1 MYIMSTLS
9 EYPWFLVH
17 LLYPPHLKLLYL
29 NLPFHNICIIDDRGY
44 VPFVVV
50 RTTFSFPLSSL
61 FTWFLTRVTR
71 RVALLKQELIVISVH
86 LSSFLFFS
94 GFCFTHLTS
103 KSCIST
109 YPHWLWLCH
118 RLPGIRSLCRGHYLV
133 LLSSSVTFLPRV
145 TRRVPIMEQELIAI
159 PEHLRSSLFFSWV
172 CIDQSFFDLNLQ
184 NVSVTYSSFSFD
196 EFIVLIIGIASQCWY
211 RVEFIREFL

>member
-1 MYIMSTLS
+1 MYIMSTHS
-9 EYPWFLVH
+9 EYPWFLVDF
-17 LLYPPHLKLLYL
+17 LYPPHLKLLYL
-29 NLPFHNICIIDDRGY
+29 NLPFRNICIIDDRGY

-118 RLPGIRSLCRGHYLV
+118 RLPAIRSLCRGHYLV
-133 LLSSSVTFLPRV
+133 LLSSSVTFHPKSNTTCTNNGTGTDCHSGALEV
-145 TRRVPIMEQELIAI
+145 I
-159 PEHLRSSLFFSWV
+159 PVF
-172 CIDQSFFDLNLQ
+172 
-184 NVSVTYSSFSFD
+184 
-196 EFIVLIIGIASQCWY
+196 
-211 RVEFIREFL
+211 